1 MRILRKHCKSIRTLL
16 LAFALL
22 LALPLTAQA
31 TEVIEGKIT
40 IEYHGVTEK
49 EEKIDLAGAE
59 FILYQVGST
68 QGGWLLNEDF
78 AASGITLGD
87 ATASGRGK
95 SAAQLYAYALEKGF
109 SGSLKS
115 TDAQG
120 QLVFEGLSDGLY
132 LIAQVK
138 DLDCDDGVFRSF
150 PDRASL

>member
-1 MRILRKHCKSIRTLL
+1 MENQEQAEEDKEEREKMRILRKHCKSIRTLL

-68 QGGWLLNEDF
+68 
-78 AASGITLGD
+78 
-87 ATASGRGK
+87 
-95 SAAQLYAYALEKGF
+95 
-109 SGSLKS
+109 
-115 TDAQG
+115 
-120 QLVFEGLSDGLY
+120 
-132 LIAQVK
+132 
-138 DLDCDDGVFRSF
+138 
-150 PDRASL
+150 